1 MTLVSLLGI
10 AVGLVLGL
18 TGAGGGILAVPAL
31 VLGLQWS
38 MTQAAPIAL
47 IAVGL
52 AALTGAL
59 DGLKKGLVRYK
70 AAFLMAIAGAIIAP
84 LGIQL
89 AHRLPEMLLM
99 LLFSLIMLFIAGR
112 MLLPLFRPARS
123 PERPQSK
130 PCQIHH
136 QTGKFIWN
144 KSCLLTIACIG
155 ACSGFLTGLLGV
167 GGGFIIVPALQRFT
181 QLQLHSIVAT
191 SLMVIALISAST
203 VGVALWRTPH
213 FPAGTWFFVGSVIFG
228 MLLGRALSSHIP
240 ARILQASFASLCL
253 VAAAIVSTE
262 AFLLP

>member
-70 AAFLMAIAGAIIAP
+70 AAFLMAATGSLIAP
-84 LGIQL
+84 LGIRL
-89 AHRLPEMLLM
+89 AHQLPEMFLM

-112 MLLPLFRPARS
+112 MLMPLLRTSRAGLGS
-123 PERPQSK
+123 TYK
-130 PCQIHH
+130 PCQIHTH
-136 QTGKFIWN
+136 TGKFIWN
-144 KSCLLTIACIG
+144 KS
-155 ACSGFLTGLLGV
+155 
-167 GGGFIIVPALQRFT
+167 
-181 QLQLHSIVAT
+181 
-191 SLMVIALISAST
+191 
-203 VGVALWRTPH
+203 
-213 FPAGTWFFVGSVIFG
+213 
-228 MLLGRALSSHIP
+228 
-240 ARILQASFASLCL
+240 
-253 VAAAIVSTE
+253 
-262 AFLLP
+262 